1 MKKTAWWVSL
11 LLRLCGTVIVAI
23 PFAYF
28 WNRYFDQDWG
38 WLLFPIFAFF
48 EGFVI
53 ACPDRYQWKTSE
65 YRVFSRGR
73 TIFYLF
79 CLAFLI
85 FGFIVC
91 CMGNWGPAMLC
102 IYAVLFLLPPALM
115 SMLFGCVFSLC
126 FRQDRKTKN
135 Q

>member
-1 MKKTAWWVSL
+1 MKKTAWWKTL
-11 LLRLCGTVIVAI
+11 LFRLGGTVTAAL
-23 PFAYF
+23 PFVYF
-28 WNRYFDQDWG
+28 WKRYSDQSWG
-38 WLLFPIFAFF
+38 WLIIPFFAFF

-85 FGFIVC
+85 FSFIVC

-102 IYAVLFLLPPALM
+102 IYGVLLLEPIAVM
-115 SMLFGCVFSLC
+115 SMLYGEIFSLC